1 MEFHGW
7 HAPCGK
13 LDHKRSRP
21 VPGLNRPKRV
31 RRTDNGIDE
40 PPCLCGYRVWVERG
54 KRRRRPDSGAAYL
67 ASVGP
72 VTVLYYPSLC
82 RSSSPRQTY
91 GAAVGCSKLLTF
103 QTSSETFP
111 EMTRPDSQM
120 LMTEPNVSLQF
131 PYRGRESYFISDVL
145 NPGGRRS
152 VDRRPFPLTL
162 AAICTR
168 RRSALWPRAAIS
180 EGQLHRR
187 RRCRA
192 LESQ

>member
-1 MEFHGW
+1 MAHAEILASPKTHCAAVEFHGW

-40 PPCLCGYRVWVERG
+40 PACLCGYRVWVERG

-103 QTSSETFP
+103 QTSSKPFLNRQIAYPRPLRVINGPDRAETGLLNCPRERIFAALFGV
-111 EMTRPDSQM
+111 SQ
-120 LMTEPNVSLQF
+120 TCQ
-131 PYRGRESYFISDVL
+131 
-145 NPGGRRS
+145 
-152 VDRRPFPLTL
+152 
-162 AAICTR
+162 
-168 RRSALWPRAAIS
+168 
-180 EGQLHRR
+180 
-187 RRCRA
+187 
-192 LESQ
+192 

>member
-1 MEFHGW
+1 MSVVQPGPCRNFWRRQKRIAPEFHGW

-40 PPCLCGYRVWVERG
+40 PACLCGYRVWVERG

-103 QTSSETFP
+103 QTSSKTFP
-111 EMTRPDSQM
+111 EPADCLEGHERR
-120 LMTEPNVSLQF
+120 F
-131 PYRGRESYFISDVL
+131 RHGRWMSAYL
-145 NPGGRRS
+145 LTAGR
-152 VDRRPFPLTL
+152 DPMQARR
-162 AAICTR
+162 A
-168 RRSALWPRAAIS
+168 
-180 EGQLHRR
+180 G
-187 RRCRA
+187 
-192 LESQ
+192 